1 MRIDTFVPGITEP
14 LHVSDSDLWFVFN
27 AGSLLVISDD
37 AAARVPCRR
46 ELEELGLAAG
56 RGRHYLGRL
65 GERDCFTAAAEASP
79 ELPDHA
85 EWQGLRRLF
94 GRIDETVLAIA
105 GRAIQVIEWDDTH
118 RYCGRCGSATVL
130 KQGERARVCP
140 NCQLAGYPRLSPA
153 VMGLVR
159 RGPELLLARSPHFP
173 EGMYSALAGF
183 VEPGETLEQTLQREV
198 REEVGVEITNLRY
211 FDSQPWPFP
220 HSLMIAF
227 VADYVSGEI
236 VPQPDEIEAADWF
249 AIDRLPRLPHRFSI
263 ARRLI
268 DETVASIAKTGP

>member
-1 MRIDTFVPGITEP
+1 MGITTFVPGITEP
-14 LHVSDSDLWFVFN
+14 AQASDSDLWFLFN
-27 AGSLLVISDD
+27 AGSLLVISEG
-37 AAARVPCRR
+37 ATARVPCRR
-46 ELEELGLAAG
+46 ELEELGVAPG
-56 RGRHYLGRL
+56 RCRHYLGRL

-79 ELPDHA
+79 GLPERA

-105 GRAIQVIEWDDTH
+105 GRATQVIEWNDTH
-118 RYCGRCGSATVL
+118 RYCGRCGSATVPHA
-130 KQGERARVCP
+130 KERARVCP
-140 NCQLAGYPRLSPA
+140 NCGLAGYPRLSPA

-159 RGPELLLARSPHFP
+159 RGRELLLARSPHFP

-249 AIDRLPRLPHRFSI
+249 GIDRLPRLPHPFSI

-268 DETVASIAKTGP
+268 DETVASIAKSVP

>member
-1 MRIDTFVPGITEP
+1 MHMDIFVPGITEP
-14 LHVSDSDLWFVFN
+14 RQASDSDLWFVFN
-27 AGSLLVISDD
+27 AGSLLVIGEG
-37 AAARVPCRR
+37 AAARVPYRR
-46 ELEELGLAAG
+46 ELEELGVVAV
-56 RGRHYLGRL
+56 RCRHYLGRL
-65 GERDCFTAAAEASP
+65 GERDCFTAAVEAPP
-79 ELPDHA
+79 ELPEHA

-94 GRIDETVLAIA
+94 GRLDETLLTIA
-105 GRAIQVIEWDDTH
+105 GRAIQVVEWDDTH

-173 EGMYSALAGF
+173 EGMFSALAGF

-236 VPQPDEIEAADWF
+236 VPQPGEIEAAGWF
-249 AIDRLPRLPHRFSI
+249 GVDRLPRLPHPFSI

-268 DETVASIAKTGP
+268 DDTVASIAKARP

>member
-1 MRIDTFVPGITEP
+1 MRMDTFVPGITEP
-14 LHVSDSDLWFVFN
+14 PQASDSDLWFVFN
-27 AGSLLVISDD
+27 AGRLLVISEGES
-37 AAARVPCRR
+37 ARVPSRG
-46 ELEELGLAAG
+46 ELEELGVAAA
-56 RGRHYLGRL
+56 RCRHYLGRL
-65 GERDCFTAAAEASP
+65 GERDCFTAAAEAPP
-79 ELPDHA
+79 ELAEHV

-94 GRIDETVLAIA
+94 GRIDETVLTIA
-105 GRAIQVIEWDDTH
+105 GRAVQIIEWDDTH
-118 RYCGRCGSATVL
+118 RYCGRCGSATAL

-140 NCQLAGYPRLSPA
+140 DCGLAGYPRLSPA

-159 RGPELLLARSPHFP
+159 RGRELLLARSPHFP

-183 VEPGETLEQTLQREV
+183 VEPGETLEQTLEREV

-211 FDSQPWPFP
+211 FGSQPWPFP

-236 VPQPDEIEAADWF
+236 VPQPGEIEAADWF
-249 AIDRLPRLPHRFSI
+249 GIDRLPRLPHPVSI

-268 DETVASIAKTGP
+268 DETVASIAQTIA

>member
-1 MRIDTFVPGITEP
+1 MRMDTFVPGITEP
-14 LHVSDSDLWFVFN
+14 SQTSDSDLWFVFN
-27 AGSLLVISDD
+27 AGSLLVIGEGTT
-37 AAARVPCRR
+37 ARVPCRR
-46 ELEELGLAAG
+46 ELEELGVAAT
-56 RGRHYLGRL
+56 RCRHYLGRL
-65 GERDCFTAAAEASP
+65 GERSCFTAAAEAPPQLP
-79 ELPDHA
+79 EHA
-85 EWQGLRRLF
+85 QWQGLRRLF
-94 GRIDETVLAIA
+94 GRLDETVLTIA
-105 GRAIQVIEWDDTH
+105 GRAIQVVEWDDTH
-118 RYCGRCGSATVL
+118 RYCGRCGSPTAL
-130 KQGERARVCP
+130 KHGERARVCP

-236 VPQPDEIEAADWF
+236 VPQPGEIEAAAWF
-249 AIDRLPRLPHRFSI
+249 GIDHLPRLPHPFSI

-268 DETVASIAKTGP
+268 DDTIASIAKAAP

>member
-1 MRIDTFVPGITEP
+1 MRIATFLPGIIEP
-14 LHVSDSDLWFVFN
+14 PQASDSDLWFVFN
-27 AGSLLVISDD
+27 AGSLLVVSEG

-46 ELEELGLAAG
+46 ELEELGLAPAP
-56 RGRHYLGRL
+56 RHYLGRL

-79 ELPDHA
+79 GLPEHA

-94 GRIDETVLAIA
+94 GRIDETLLTIA
-105 GRAIQVIEWDDTH
+105 GRAIQVIQWDDTH
-118 RYCGRCGSATVL
+118 RYCGRCGSPTVPHAT
-130 KQGERARVCP
+130 ERARVCAG
-140 NCQLAGYPRLSPA
+140 CGLASYPRLSPA

-159 RGPELLLARSPHFP
+159 RGRELLLARSPHFP

-183 VEPGETLEQTLQREV
+183 VEPGETLEQTLEREV

-211 FDSQPWPFP
+211 FGSQPWPFP

-236 VPQPDEIEAADWF
+236 VPQPGEIEAADWF
-249 AIDRLPRLPHRFSI
+249 GIHRLPRLPHPFSI

-268 DETVASIAKTGP
+268 DETVASIAKSVV